1 MNFTQFLLVLRA
13 RKRVILTTMFSV
25 TALILIGSL
34 LWPNSYKATASV
46 VLNYKG
52 VDPVTGLTMPGQLLP
67 SYVATQL
74 DIIGSKKVA
83 LGVVDSLK
91 LASSPAVV
99 EQFNSAT
106 DGKGTV
112 RDWLADLLLRKLD
125 AQPSRESSVVEIS
138 FSGSD
143 PQFAAAV
150 ANAFVDEYQR
160 VNVQL
165 KVDPMRKASAY
176 FNEQT
181 KLLRDS
187 VDTAQSRLSKY
198 QQEHGIVSL
207 DNRLDVE
214 SNRLNDLSAQ
224 LVMAQGQLAEANSR
238 QSMAAGVN
246 GAESPDV
253 ASNPLIQ
260 NLKANLNLAESKFAE
275 VSQRLSPNH
284 PQYQSTKAE
293 LDKLRTELNQQV
305 KAVSNSVGNNATVL
319 RQREATIRAA
329 LAEQKAKVLELN
341 RTRDELAGLQKDAEG
356 AQRAYDATSQRL
368 SQTKIEGQSEQ
379 SDVVLLNPAVAPIVP
394 SSPRPLLNT
403 IVGLFLGAII
413 GLGVG
418 LLREMLDRRVRSDSD
433 LTVLNGVPML
443 GAINWVETPQPSR
456 IKKIFTP
463 RKLRLN

>member
-13 RKRVILTTMFSV
+13 RKRIILTTMFSV
-25 TALILIGSL
+25 TALVLVGSL

-52 VDPVTGLTMPGQLLP
+52 VDPVSGLTMPGQLLP

-74 DIIGSKKVA
+74 DIIGSKRVA
-83 LGVVDSLK
+83 LAVVDSLK
-91 LASSPAVV
+91 LASSPAVI
-99 EQFNSAT
+99 EQFNADT
-106 DGKGTV
+106 QGKGTV
-112 RDWLADLLLRKLD
+112 RDWLAALLLKKLD
-125 AQPSRESSVVEIS
+125 AQPSRESSVVDIN

-143 PQFAAAV
+143 PQFVAAV
-150 ANAFVDEYQR
+150 ANAFAEEYQK

-176 FNEQT
+176 FDSQT
-181 KLLRDS
+181 RMLRDN
-187 VDTAQSRLSKY
+187 VDAAQSRLSKY

-224 LVMAQGQLAEANSR
+224 LVMAQAQLAEANSR
-238 QSMAAGVN
+238 QNMAAGAN

-253 ASNPLIQ
+253 AANPLIQ
-260 NLKANLNLAESKFAE
+260 NLKANLNVAESKFAE

-284 PQYQSTKAE
+284 PQYQSAKAE
-293 LDKLRTELNQQV
+293 LDKLRTELAQQV
-305 KAVSNSVGNNATVL
+305 KVISNSVGNNATVL
-319 RQREATIRAA
+319 RQREASIRAA

-356 AQRAYDATSQRL
+356 AQRAYDATSMRL
-368 SQTKIEGQSEQ
+368 SQTRLEGQSEQ
-379 SDVVLLNPAVAPIVP
+379 SDVVILTPAVPPIQP
-394 SSPRPLLNT
+394 SFPRPFLNT

-413 GLGVG
+413 GLGMG

-433 LTVLNGVPML
+433 LVALTSVPLL
-443 GAINWVETPQPSR
+443 GAVNWANAPQPSR